1 MIEYENILILLAI
14 GTVSLIVTIFLFLTS
29 KKVDAEKKSESD
41 ISDVKVFNTQIKLV
55 PFLYLAIVLT
65 MFVLGVF
72 TDFLNYSVFGLII
85 ALIPFLAY
93 LIFDYKKDKDVRRK

>member
-1 MIEYENILILLAI
+1 MIEYENILIILTI

-29 KKVDAEKKSESD
+29 KKEESQKKNEPD
-41 ISDVKVFNTQIKLV
+41 MSDVKVFNTQMKLV
-55 PFLYLAIVLT
+55 PFLYLLIVLI
-65 MFVLGVF
+65 MFVLGVL

-93 LIFDYKKDKDVRRK
+93 LIFDYKKDESGRRK

>member
-29 KKVDAEKKSESD
+29 KKEESQKKNEPD
-41 ISDVKVFNTQIKLV
+41 ISDVKVFNTHIKLV

-65 MFVLGVF
+65 MFVLGIF

-85 ALIPFLAY
+85 ALIPFIAY
-93 LIFDYKKDKDVRRK
+93 WIFDYKKDEDVRR

>member
-1 MIEYENILILLAI
+1 MIEYENILIILAI
-14 GTVSLIVTIFLFLTS
+14 GTVSLIVTTFLFLTS
-29 KKVDAEKKSESD
+29 KKEESQKKNEPD
-41 ISDVKVFNTQIKLV
+41 ISDVKVFNTQMKLI
-55 PFLYLAIVLT
+55 PFLYLAIVLI

-93 LIFDYKKDKDVRRK
+93 LIFDYKKDESVRGK

>member
-29 KKVDAEKKSESD
+29 KKEESQKKNESD
-41 ISDVKVFNTQIKLV
+41 ISDVKIFNTQMKLV
-55 PFLYLAIVLT
+55 PFLYLVIVLT
-65 MFVLGVF
+65 MFVLGIF

-93 LIFDYKKDKDVRRK
+93 WIFDYKKDEDVRR

>member
-29 KKVDAEKKSESD
+29 KKEESQKKNEPG

-65 MFVLGVF
+65 MFVLGIF

>member
-1 MIEYENILILLAI
+1 MTNYENILFLLVI
-14 GTVSLIVTIFLFLTS
+14 GTVSLIVTIYLFLS
-29 KKVDAEKKSESD
+29 NKKVDTQKKNEPD

-55 PFLYLAIVLT
+55 PFLYLAAVLT

-85 ALIPFLAY
+85 ALIPFSAY
-93 LIFDYKKDKDVRRK
+93 WIFDYKKDKDVRR